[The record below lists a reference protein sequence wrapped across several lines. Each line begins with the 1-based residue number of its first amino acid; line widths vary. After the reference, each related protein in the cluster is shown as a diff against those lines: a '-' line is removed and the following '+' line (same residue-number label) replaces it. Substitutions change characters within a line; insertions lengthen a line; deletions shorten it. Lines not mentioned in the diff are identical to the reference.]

1 VGGSPRATLW
11 AVYELAQR
19 WGVRYLVDRDVFP
32 EQMGAFKV
40 PDLDIVMEPVFRIR
54 AHPSIQDYAASGES

>member
-1 VGGSPRATLW
+1 
-11 AVYELAQR
+11 VYELAQR